1 MASTAT
7 VPLVDGPAD
16 GQMITVELDMSGR
29 PPLTHHHIRDEGLTG
44 ADIYELEAVAGNDAA
59 RWLYRWR
66 PMAL

>member
-16 GQMITVELDMSGR
+16 GQQIIVELDVTGR
-29 PPLTHHHIRDEGLTG
+29 PPLTHHHIREEGLTG
-44 ADIYELEAVAGNDAA
+44 ADIYELETVGGDAH